1 MLRDVG
7 SFAAWWKRIEK
18 NKNSRKNF
26 TRKSSCF
33 SKQPGKFARLF
44 FFQKSCRYRQERPP
58 NKHSL
63 PTRDLPCELGLTTGG
78 STLAGKDRERKCVT
92 IAVNL
97 TESEKN
103 AIEQCVAALDFDT
116 PTLARRLIWLL
127 LSGKRTLPELLLR
140 YKDALT
146 GNEFTNKAPELRIH
160 RIAIRISQREKEKL
174 AVLAD
179 EAFYRP
185 GKLVRILLQ
194 LLALGI
200 IELSEIWK

>member
-1 MLRDVG
+1 MCTQKKILPLFG
-7 SFAAWWKRIEK
+7 
-18 NKNSRKNF
+18 
-26 TRKSSCF
+26 T
-33 SKQPGKFARLF
+33 ARQVRPAD
-44 FFQKSCRYRQERPP
+44 FFQKSLPQRRDRLS
-58 NKHSL
+58 NKYSL
-63 PTRDLPCELGLTTGG
+63 HTRDVPCELGLITGG
-78 STLAGKDRERKCVT
+78 STLERKYRERKCVT

-97 TESEKN
+97 TESEKD

-127 LSGKRTLPELLLR
+127 LSGRRTLPELLQR

-146 GNEFTNKAPELRIH
+146 GNEFTNKALELRIH

-200 IELSEIWK
+200 IEFSEIWK